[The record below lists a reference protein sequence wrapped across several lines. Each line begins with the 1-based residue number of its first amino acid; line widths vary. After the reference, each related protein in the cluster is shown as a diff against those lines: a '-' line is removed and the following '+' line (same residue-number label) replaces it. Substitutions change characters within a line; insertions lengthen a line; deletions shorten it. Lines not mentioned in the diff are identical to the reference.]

1 MDIFG
6 GDADPVETS
15 NNSLTSSVKG
25 PDDYGK
31 FFGGDNKLAQ
41 VSEPEKT
48 SVKQESESMS
58 GSNETPSIVK
68 REEDSTRSDEYGD
81 IFGLEDQSTEDAK
94 KQPSDEAEGVRKNEG
109 EVGTESTSQE
119 LNNGIG
125 LVKPVECSSEKS
137 KTDKGTVVGG
147 LKKRSR
153 INDRVVKGVPTVDPY
168 MFRAMDV
175 SEPES
180 DDEKNYPGIYDNE
193 LNSLDDKPWREAD
206 ADITDWFNYGF
217 DEDSWRA
224 YCAAQVKMRLTL
236 SKKKHGGGK
245 DQEKTMKSERAIPKN
260 EGRLS
265 PSKQEVPNVQG
276 MANRMVDRGIC
287 FDFEY
292 KGYCSRASCK
302 WKHTRRQSD
311 VRKPTKMPMKTSQ
324 PHQPV
329 VGASGGLGVKPRI
342 VLPFPQPVN
351 QGTGSANVQNF
362 MEQLRPVSSLMHPG
376 IIGRVQGNRD
386 KKRKRSRRSRS
397 RSRTRR

>member
-6 GDADPVETS
+6 KDADPVEKPS
-15 NNSLTSSVKG
+15 NKSQTSSVKG
-25 PDDYGK
+25 PDDYGN
-31 FFGGDNKLAQ
+31 FFGGDHKLAQ
-41 VSEPEKT
+41 VGKPDKT
-48 SVKQESESMS
+48 SVKQESESIMS
-58 GSNETPSIVK
+58 GSNEIPSIVK
-68 REEDSTRSDEYGD
+68 REEDITRSDEYGD
-81 IFGLEDQSTEDAK
+81 IFGVEDQSTEDAN
-94 KQPSDEAEGVRKNEG
+94 KQPSDGVRKKEG
-109 EVGTESTSQE
+109 ELGKESTSQE

-125 LVKPVECSSEKS
+125 LVKPVECSIEKS
-137 KTDKGTVVGG
+137 KTDKGTVVAG

-168 MFRAMDV
+168 MFRAMEV

-245 DQEKTMKSERAIPKN
+245 DQEKTSMKSERALPKN
-260 EGRLS
+260 EGLLS
-265 PSKQEVPNVQG
+265 PSKQEGLNVQG
-276 MANRMVDRGIC
+276 MVNRMAIHGIC

-292 KGYCSRASCK
+292 KGYCSRTNCK
-302 WKHTRRQSD
+302 WKHTRQQSD
-311 VRKPTKMPMKTSQ
+311 VRKPTKMPLKTSQ
-324 PHQPV
+324 PHQPA
-329 VGASGGLGVKPRI
+329 VGAGGVTPRI
-342 VLPFPQPVN
+342 LLPFPQPIN
-351 QGTGSANVQNF
+351 QGTRGADVQNF

-376 IIGRVQGNRD
+376 IIGRVQGS